1 MSGNPRGPPI
11 DDSSDDEDAWKNSK
25 GKGKGKG
32 KSSVCNKSN
41 KRSSSSSK
49 KPTTNHNNNDID
61 PPNSS
66 SDDDENMDVSTGGGG
81 GGGGVGGNDNS
92 IVENSKSFRRQ
103 VRAKYRD
110 VLEDLHANAKDYV
123 DEGNFHITEKLLQV
137 DSLYSSVTQTREAA
151 MDSSTIAKIA
161 LLGKQKAQAL
171 KTDMFTFKP
180 TEFAEKL
187 VEFNG
192 GGKRGDPMPED
203 KWKQLG
209 DHVRQYFKVSPA
221 FTCMLGTFERTE
233 YVGKEKIARQRNV
246 ADKEDF
252 VKNKT
257 KVKEMDQAKSTN
269 EETTA
274 KMTEH
279 VYMLLKK
286 FYASYD
292 QEPIDFFEF
301 TCDPNSFGKTVENIF
316 YLSFLVREGLAKVF
330 LDDDRLPVVMP
341 NDRKK
346 DKDGNFIQ
354 EAPDTTL
361 FNQVLVSF
369 SYVQWKEIV
378 EVYGIETAAIT
389 KPQALA

>member
-1 MSGNPRGPPI
+1 MSGNPRGPPM
-11 DDSSDDEDAWKNSK
+11 DGSSDDDDDSWNKSK

-32 KSSVCNKSN
+32 KSSVCKSN

-49 KPTTNHNNNDID
+49 KSTNHNNNDID

-66 SDDDENMDVSTGGGG
+66 SDEDENMDISGGG
-81 GGGGVGGNDNS
+81 GGGGVGGDDGGGGGGLGGNDNS

-137 DSLYSSVTQTREAA
+137 DTLYSSVTQTREAA

-171 KTDMFTFKP
+171 KTDMFTFKA

-209 DHVRQYFKVSPA
+209 DHVRQYFKTSPA

-233 YVGKEKIARQRNV
+233 YVGKEKIARQRNI

-257 KVKEMDQAKSTN
+257 KVKELDQAKSTN

-286 FYASYD
+286 SV
-292 QEPIDFFEF
+292 F
-301 TCDPNSFGKTVENIF
+301 TV
-316 YLSFLVREGLAKVF
+316 
-330 LDDDRLPVVMP
+330 
-341 NDRKK
+341 
-346 DKDGNFIQ
+346 
-354 EAPDTTL
+354 
-361 FNQVLVSF
+361 
-369 SYVQWKEIV
+369 
-378 EVYGIETAAIT
+378 
-389 KPQALA
+389 